1 MSKIIL
7 DTLANERI
15 VPVIEIG
22 RAEDAVP
29 LCEALLAGGIGL
41 IEITLRTTAA
51 LAAIE
56 AVAKTNVPIKLGVG
70 SLSQPEQFIQVK
82 NVGAQFGISPALTPR
97 LIDAAKASGLPMIP
111 GVATPGEALAAF
123 EAGFVVQKFFP
134 AGASG
139 GIEWI
144 KSVAG
149 PLPMIRFVPT
159 GGINASNMND
169 FLSCPNVLAVGGS
182 WIAPKKLIEA
192 RDWAGITALCKLA
205 TSGL

>member
-7 DTLANERI
+7 DTLANERV
-15 VPVIEIG
+15 VPVIEMS

-56 AVAKTNVPIKLGVG
+56 AVAKANVPIKLGVG
-70 SLSQPEQFIQVK
+70 SLSQPEQFTQVK
-82 NVGAQFGISPALTPR
+82 NAGAQFGISPALTPR
-97 LIDAAKASGLPMIP
+97 LIDAAKSSGLPMIP

-159 GGINASNMND
+159 GGINAANMND
-169 FLSCPNVLAVGGS
+169 FLACPNVLAVGGS

-192 RDWAGITALCKLA
+192 KDWAGITALCKLA
-205 TSGL
+205 MA